1 MLDRPDT
8 RHIFRMDKT
17 KLEKLARVSGRLA
30 SKALIALERRGY
42 GIRKEMSVPISRVP
56 RRDPQQLKPDE

>member
-1 MLDRPDT
+1 
-8 RHIFRMDKT
+8 MDKT

-42 GIRKEMSVPISRVP
+42 GIRGKMSVPISRVP
-56 RRDPQQLKPDE
+56 RRDPQKLKADD